1 MGTLA
6 ADMTA
11 VSRQWFLSLVC
22 EAGGSGANL
31 LRVGFSSSS
40 EELPRCLSAEPPR
53 DLERIVGG
61 VQRGGVQRGG
71 VGDAGERRRIS
82 AGGGTDT
89 TPTCAAV
96 DRCSAMLGRAQ
107 RAARKDRR
115 RPRKAGTTLIRDKFC
130 GSLPK
135 QLF

>member
-61 VQRGGVQRGG
+61 VQRGGVGG
-71 VGDAGERRRIS
+71 AGERRRIS